1 MSCAVW
7 CAARGATAERLT
19 DVRHTRM
26 VWSARAGGCRALRHC
41 VAQRKCP
48 GEASV
53 TTAIAKPL
61 APVVIFAH
69 RRPEHLR
76 RTLAS
81 LMRCPGFEE
90 SPIIVYG
97 DGPRR
102 NDEREHVATTRRV
115 AREMLGSRAEYHF
128 RDANLGLD
136 PSVIC
141 GVTEVVERFG
151 RVIVIEDDLELAPGF
166 LTYMNAALDRYA
178 GESSVYQVSGY
189 QIDVPEFAQRDGAMF
204 LPFIVPWGW
213 ATWRR
218 AWDQFDPLASG
229 WTRLL
234 TDKTMRRRFNV
245 GGGGYDYTTMLV
257 RAMSGLDG
265 GAPWDIRWCWTV
277 FKADGLVLFP
287 PVSLV
292 RNIGLDGSGTHG
304 RGWLRR
310 FPKENIALPSF
321 GIDLPESICL
331 DAGLY
336 AQVKKALQWQN
347 GRWIARAVDKLRW
360 WMAICITMWRTK

>member
-245 GGGGYDYTTMLV
+245 GGGVMTTPLCSCGRCRVWTAEHPGTFVGAGQYSRQMVWCCFRLFHWCAILASMAVV
-257 RAMSGLDG
+257 RMVEGGCVDFQRKTLRYLRSGLTCRNLSASMPGCTLRSKRRCSGKTAG
-265 GAPWDIRWCWTV
+265 G
-277 FKADGLVLFP
+277 L
-287 PVSLV
+287 PVQLTNYV
-292 RNIGLDGSGTHG
+292 G
-304 RGWLRR
+304 GWLS
-310 FPKENIALPSF
+310 A
-321 GIDLPESICL
+321 
-331 DAGLY
+331 
-336 AQVKKALQWQN
+336 
-347 GRWIARAVDKLRW
+347 
-360 WMAICITMWRTK
+360 